1 MARTVEGGAS
11 DVESRSPDDAAPP
24 GDVGGPAAD
33 DAAGAD
39 GVTLRTLLG
48 EALPIGVVAFVAYT
62 LTLSSVPALTHDSL
76 TYMQSITDGGI
87 GLWHPHHLVYNAI
100 GAAWL
105 RLVRSF
111 GVVSD
116 GLKVVAWVNSALGAA
131 SAMFCYALL
140 RDRARAGRMLAF
152 AGTLGAAVS
161 FGLWFYSV
169 SVEVYVLPLSTLLAA
184 TYVLLSP
191 RLTTRHVL
199 LVGLLNGLSVLGH
212 QIHVLFT
219 VVVVVV
225 LAGHV
230 RRVGR
235 ATVLRWFALWAA
247 TAFAVVVTAY
257 GLVLWF
263 VVKPQSLAEAHSWF
277 TRYAAGDE
285 FWVSPGLSTLPRA
298 AFGVSR
304 AIVGGH
310 FLFRFDW
317 VRDLLDTAIPG
328 KSLTDEAFLVRGLWP
343 GLAGLLIL
351 TAFVGGLLLV
361 AVLAHGVRHR
371 RQVPPAARRVLV
383 ALGAWMVA
391 YTLFFLLW
399 EPTNV
404 EFWIPQVTCLWLVA
418 AALCA
423 RAPAAAEPAPTS
435 PPEPEPEPEPEPDEV
450 TASDEA
456 TAAAVAAPA
465 RARPD
470 RWAGVLLAAAVLVG
484 LTNLAGSILPAVDTA
499 NDVYAYRFR
508 ALGTV
513 VGTGDAVVVDRPYL
527 TIGYNRRHTGAG
539 AIPGEPWSAT
549 VGPVDP
555 EDSFSPEVVLLQVQT
570 VLDSGH
576 RVAVEPE
583 LVDDPVSEAGE
594 ETGELL
600 RQVYGDRWRRV
611 EAAPDVEW
619 IVIDP
624 VNPFLTPPPE
634 LPS

>member
-1 MARTVEGGAS
+1 MARTVEDDTSEVARRGH
-11 DVESRSPDDAAPP
+11 DDAAPP
-24 GDVGGPAAD
+24 GDLGGPAAD
-33 DAAGAD
+33 GAANG
-39 GVTLRTLLG
+39 GGFTLRMLLG
-48 EALPIGVVAFVAYT
+48 EAAPIGVVAFVVYT

-76 TYMQSITDGGI
+76 TYLQSITDGGV

-100 GAAWL
+100 GGAWL

-131 SAMFCYALL
+131 CAMFCYALL
-140 RDRARAGRMLAF
+140 RDRARAGRTLAL

-169 SVEVYVLPLSTLLAA
+169 SVEVYVLPLATLLGAA
-184 TYVLLSP
+184 YVLLSP
-191 RLTTRHVL
+191 RLTTSHVL
-199 LVGLLNGLSVLGH
+199 GVGLLNGLAVLGH
-212 QIHVLFT
+212 QVHVMFT
-219 VVVVVV
+219 VAVVVV
-225 LAGHV
+225 LAGHAS
-230 RRVGR
+230 RVGR

-247 TAFAVVVTAY
+247 TASAVVVAAY

-263 VVKPQSLAEAHSWF
+263 VVKPQSLAEANSWF
-277 TRYAAGDE
+277 TRYAGGDE
-285 FWVSPGLSTLPRA
+285 FWVAPGPSTLPRA

-317 VRDLLDTAIPG
+317 VRDRLASAIPG

-343 GLAGLLIL
+343 GLAALLIVM
-351 TAFVGGLLLV
+351 AVAGGVLLV
-361 AVLAHGVRHR
+361 AVLVHGVRHR
-371 RQVPPAARRVLV
+371 REVPPAARRLLV
-383 ALGAWMVA
+383 ALGAWLVT

-404 EFWIPQVTCLWLVA
+404 EFWIPQVTCLWLA
-418 AALCA
+418 AAASCA
-423 RAPAAAEPAPTS
+423 RAPTTAPVPAMAEPSRAADDVEPAP
-435 PPEPEPEPEPEPDEV
+435 
-450 TASDEA
+450 
-456 TAAAVAAPA
+456 AP
-465 RARPD
+465 ARPD
-470 RWAGVLLAAAVLVG
+470 RWARVLLGAAVLVG
-484 LTNLAGSILPAVDTA
+484 VTNLAGSILPAVDSA

-549 VGPVDP
+549 VGPIDP
-555 EDSFSPEVVLLQVQT
+555 ADSFSAEVVLSQVQT

-576 RVAVEPE
+576 RVAVEPQ
-583 LVDDPVSEAGE
+583 LVDDPASDEGE
-594 ETGELL
+594 ETGDLL
-600 RQVYGDRWRRV
+600 REVYGERWRRV
-611 EAAPDVEW
+611 TAAPDVEW

-624 VNPFLTPPPE
+624 VNPFLMPPPA
-634 LPS
+634 LP

>member
-11 DVESRSPDDAAPP
+11 DVESLSPDDAAPP
-24 GDVGGPAAD
+24 GDTGGPAAD
-33 DAAGAD
+33 GGPSAD
-39 GVTLRTLLG
+39 GFTLRELLG
-48 EALPIGVVAFVAYT
+48 EALPIGVVAFVVYT

-131 SAMFCYALL
+131 CAMCCYALL
-140 RDRARAGRMLAF
+140 RDRARAGRTLAL

-199 LVGLLNGLSVLGH
+199 VVGLLNGLAVLGH
-212 QIHVLFT
+212 QVHVLFT

-225 LAGHV
+225 LAGHI

-247 TAFAVVVTAY
+247 TASAVVVAAY

-317 VRDLLDTAIPG
+317 VRDLLDSAIPG

-361 AVLAHGVRHR
+361 AVLAHGVRQR
-371 RQVPPAARRVLV
+371 RQVPPAARRVLL

-404 EFWIPQVTCLWLVA
+404 EFWIPQVTCLWLAA

-423 RAPAAAEPAPTS
+423 RAPA
-435 PPEPEPEPEPEPDEV
+435 
-450 TASDEA
+450 
-456 TAAAVAAPA
+456 VAAPA
-465 RARPD
+465 SRPEPELDEGAAPDRPD
-470 RWAGVLLAAAVLVG
+470 RWARVLLVAAVLVG

-555 EDSFSPEVVLLQVQT
+555 EDSFEPEIVLLQVQT

-611 EAAPDVEW
+611 EAAPGVEW